1 MVVTGFDWMMTVHSG
16 ETRARTAGGEPVEV
30 RYDIATGIALIQV
43 GPDTVR
49 FELRPVLDRVVD
61 SIPTERTMR
70 SELLQVE
77 PASGARRA
85 RLMLQNAGG
94 TRSGDSLV
102 IRHWSGTLLIGP
114 RSPG

>member
-1 MVVTGFDWMMTVHSG
+1 
-16 ETRARTAGGEPVEV
+16 
-30 RYDIATGIALIQV
+30 
-43 GPDTVR
+43 
-49 FELRPVLDRVVD
+49 VD